1 MTQIAIACQGG
12 ALHAAFTA
20 GALKTIFERL
30 AEGRYEITGLSGTS
44 AGALC
49 AVAGWYGLLTG
60 GPAEAINTLEAI
72 WADFAAVTPTE
83 QAFNAWLVTSLR
95 LQGYWLAADVRFSPY
110 APFFPALI
118 AQLRLA
124 GARPEFVDYETLL
137 EKHINFNTV
146 RELQPVS
153 RPWLLIGAVNVLS
166 GDFKAF
172 SSQESSPDDNITAA
186 AVRAS
191 GAIPGFGSRAV
202 RIGEEIYWDGVYS
215 QNPPVRNFLADP
227 EMAADKPDEI
237 WIIQLNPTSRRD
249 EPKTVADIQDRDNE
263 LAANLSLG
271 QETKFIADVNEWV
284 GRGYLPP
291 DQYKTVIVRT
301 LTMSP
306 ELSQTLDYASKLDR
320 SRSFIQMLMADG
332 EKQAGIFLDGGAG

>member
-20 GALKTIFERL
+20 GALKKIFERQ
-30 AEGRYEITGLSGTS
+30 ADGSYDIMGLSGTS

-49 AVAGWYGLLTG
+49 AVAAWYGLLTG
-60 GPAEAINTLEAI
+60 GPGEAIRTLDAI

-83 QAFNAWLVTSLR
+83 RAFNAWLVTSLR
-95 LQGYWLAADVRFSPY
+95 LQGHWMAVDVRFSPY
-110 APFFPALI
+110 APYFPAMI
-118 AQLRLA
+118 AQLRLM
-124 GARPEFVDYETLL
+124 GAREEFIDYTALL
-137 EKHINFNTV
+137 EKHIDFDAV
-146 RELQPVS
+146 RALQPVN

-172 SSQESSPDDNITAA
+172 DSKLSEIEVD

-191 GAIPGFGSRAV
+191 GAIPGFGTRAV
-202 RIGEEIYWDGVYS
+202 RIGEDLYWDGVYS

-227 EMAADKPDEI
+227 ETTDDKPDEI
-237 WIIQLNPTSRRD
+237 WVIQLNPTTRSS

-271 QETKFIADVNEWV
+271 QETKFIADVNKWIE
-284 GRGYLPP
+284 RGHLPSE
-291 DQYKTVIVRT
+291 QYKIVTVRT

-306 ELSQTLDYASKLDR
+306 ELSESLDYASKLDR
-320 SRSFIQMLMADG
+320 SQSFIEMLMAEG
-332 EKQAGIFLDGGAG
+332 EKQAEIFLGED